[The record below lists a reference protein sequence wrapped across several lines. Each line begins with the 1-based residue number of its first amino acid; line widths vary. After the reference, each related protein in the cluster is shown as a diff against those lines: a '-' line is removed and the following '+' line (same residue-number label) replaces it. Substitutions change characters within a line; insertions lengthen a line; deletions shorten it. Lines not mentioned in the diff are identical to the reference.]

1 MTKDI
6 MNSLY
11 GCSSKASFDI
21 SFFGGVNDKGGYLA
35 TRYTGKVG
43 IKNAIRDLSHGKFK
57 TPNDSL
63 TAIITAKVIDKHTC
77 VVSHIIRTER
87 YNNDMIKVSEHW
99 DVMFNDGT
107 KPYAVDMKVK

>member
-1 MTKDI
+1 MTKNI

-11 GCSSKASFDI
+11 GCSSKPSFDI

-35 TRYTGKVG
+35 TRYGGKVG

-57 TPNDSL
+57 TQNDFL
-63 TAIITAKVIDKHTC
+63 TATIAAKVIEKYSC

-87 YNNDMIKVSEHW
+87 YDNDMVKVSEHW

-107 KPYAVDMKVK
+107 YPYAVDMKVK